1 MQYIND
7 RIDYLDSVRGL
18 AAFAV
23 VIYHFISSHWGWHTS
38 MKIACMFFNG
48 SDSVALFFVLSGLVL
63 SLKYLQQSDK
73 PIVFNLPKYAASRFF
88 RLYPAFLLML
98 AVYYLHEHWDKLGFT
113 FLKDTFIHNKYYL
126 WEEAL
131 LMRDYHN
138 LFLPAWTLGIEMAM
152 SLLLPFLVLLIR
164 HDSKLFNY
172 FICIVLIIGK
182 IYISLFLFHFCLGL
196 LIANNFNAIRDYD
209 FKAYRFYKYRY
220 LLYLVVFFVFGLRH
234 WVAIYP
240 FGSTYTYFA
249 NNILYLDLFHYTGV
263 AAAAILVIVIN
274 NKTAQ
279 WVLNTRPLLFLGKI
293 SYSLYLTHWLV
304 IDYFIGN
311 WEYHFQLFPSE
322 KQMFAVGLIFTVL
335 ATLIL
340 STALY
345 YLVEKPCTALGKK
358 VCNRYF

>member
-1 MQYIND
+1 
-7 RIDYLDSVRGL
+7 
-18 AAFAV
+18 
-23 VIYHFISSHWGWHTS
+23 
-38 MKIACMFFNG
+38 
-48 SDSVALFFVLSGLVL
+48 
-63 SLKYLQQSDK
+63 
-73 PIVFNLPKYAASRFF
+73 
-88 RLYPAFLLML
+88 ML
-98 AVYYLHEHWDKLGFT
+98 AIYYLHEHWDKIGFN
-113 FLKDTFIHNKYYL
+113 FSKDTFIYNKYYL

-164 HDSKLFNY
+164 HDRKLFNY
-172 FICIVLIIGK
+172 FILIVLIIGK

-209 FKAYRFYKYRY
+209 FKSNRFYKYRY
-220 LLYLVVFFVFGLRH
+220 ILYFAVFFRMFGLRH

-249 NNILYLDLFHYTGV
+249 NNILDGFVSLYGLGV
-263 AAAAILVIVIN
+263 AAILVIVIN

-279 WVLNTRPLLFLGKI
+279 WVLNFSPLLFLGKI

-311 WEYHFQLFPSE
+311 WDYHFQFLPSE
-322 KQMFAVGLIFTVL
+322 KKMFVVGLAFTVV

-340 STALY
+340 STILY
-345 YLVEKPCTALGKK
+345 YLVEKPFISIGRKF
-358 VCNRYF
+358 VNRYFAK